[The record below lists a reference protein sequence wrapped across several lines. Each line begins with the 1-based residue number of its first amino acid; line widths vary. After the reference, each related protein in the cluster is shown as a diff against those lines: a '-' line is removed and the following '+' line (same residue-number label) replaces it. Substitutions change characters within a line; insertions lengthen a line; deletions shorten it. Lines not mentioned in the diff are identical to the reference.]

1 MFCCCGAANFSYYQL
16 YKCSLFSFLLSFNFC
31 CCCVKWENDDF
42 PLFPPIKWQM
52 AKLPFKWHSKN
63 GNYLLFIC
71 RWKIECSSSG
81 AFIIWLVCAITVSF
95 IAKLIIDVEEREKI
109 LILAI
114 FPSRSF
120 FSNASNSFRN
130 IIHEMP
136 FLAFRLT
143 QKKQS
148 RTISINCESIIFH
161 WKMIHTGYRL
171 AAFISV

>member
-1 MFCCCGAANFSYYQL
+1 MFSIFHTINFINVHCFHFCC
-16 YKCSLFSFLLSFNFC
+16 LLIFVVVAWNGKMMIS
-31 CCCVKWENDDF
+31 

-114 FPSRSF
+114 FPLRSF

-148 RTISINCESIIFH
+148 RTISIDYFPLKTDTHRLSISSVH
-161 WKMIHTGYRL
+161 RRL
-171 AAFISV
+171 IGILI

>member
-1 MFCCCGAANFSYYQL
+1 MRSVFNFSYYQL

-114 FPSRSF
+114 FPLRSF

-148 RTISINCESIIFH
+148 RTISIDYFPLKNDTHRLSISSVH
-161 WKMIHTGYRL
+161 KRL
-171 AAFISV
+171 IGILI